1 MRFCRGEDGDASG
14 TKRRAS
20 LKRLAGIVTVV
31 PIDEHVLVNQFL
43 NVLDLVGTFVFAI
56 SGAVSGVKH
65 KIDLFG
71 VLVLSFVAAT
81 AGGIVRDV
89 LIGAIPPA
97 AIQDWRYIT
106 LSLVAGLVTFLWY
119 PLIAKM
125 KSPVQVFDA
134 LGLGLFAISGAGK
147 ATAFDL
153 GPGAAVLMGV
163 LTAIGGGMVRDV
175 LVSEVP
181 VVFTAELYALAA
193 LAGATVVVVGNIVF
207 PSSVP
212 VAVIGGIVC
221 VVLRLMAIRNR
232 WKLPV
237 AQQPD

>member
-1 MRFCRGEDGDASG
+1 MR
-14 TKRRAS
+14 
-20 LKRLAGIVTVV
+20 
-31 PIDEHVLVNQFL
+31 IDEHVLVSEFL
-43 NVLDLVGTFVFAI
+43 RVLDLIGTFVFAL

-65 KIDLFG
+65 RIDLFG

-106 LSLVAGLVTFLWY
+106 LSLVSGFVTFYWSS
-119 PLIAKM
+119 LIVKM
-125 KSPVQVFDA
+125 KSPVQIFDA

-147 ATAFDL
+147 AIAFHL
-153 GPGAAVLMGV
+153 GPGAAILMGV

-175 LVSEVP
+175 LVAEVP
-181 VVFTAELYALAA
+181 VVFTAELYAVAA
-193 LAGATVVVVGNIVF
+193 LAGASVVVVGNSIF

-212 VAVIGGIVC
+212 MAAIGGTTC

>member
-1 MRFCRGEDGDASG
+1 MH
-14 TKRRAS
+14 
-20 LKRLAGIVTVV
+20 
-31 PIDEHVLVNQFL
+31 IDEQFL
-43 NVLDLVGTFVFAI
+43 VSGFLRTLDLVGTFVFAL

-65 KIDLFG
+65 RIDLFG

-81 AGGIVRDV
+81 AGGILRDV

-97 AIQDWRYIT
+97 AIKDWRYIT
-106 LSLVAGLVTFLWY
+106 LSLVAGFLTFY
-119 PLIAKM
+119 CSSLIVKM
-125 KSPVQVFDA
+125 KSPVQIFDA

-147 ATAFDL
+147 ANAFHL
-153 GPGAAVLMGV
+153 GPGASILMGV

-181 VVFTAELYALAA
+181 VVFTAELYAVAA
-193 LAGATVVVVGNIVF
+193 LAGASVVVVGNSLF

-212 VAVIGGIVC
+212 MGALGGATC

-237 AQQPD
+237 AQHPD